1 MSMSNS
7 EILQRALKLPAT
19 EKFLIVD
26 SLLKSLDVPDPNL
39 DEIWADEA
47 LRRFEAYKAGE
58 IGGVP
63 AEEIFD

>member
-1 MSMSNS
+1 MSNS